1 MKLVNKFYNIEIE
14 LIENQVTIIA
24 VENPEAYSKCVG
36 DIWNQVS
43 GNEGD
48 FILSECDKLKN
59 ISKEVDC
66 IINPFSLDC
75 NNKRIVTRLYQE
87 LKLQTDNLMQE
98 ELSMLNANIIEFID
112 KLLLSV
118 PYNTTYELDIDM
130 SNLLKLYNVG
140 IETKAERLIDV
151 IVEYFKVMSK
161 LCNINIFVFIDL
173 KHYLS
178 KEHLEQL
185 YQELFYLKIY
195 LVIIEPIQTE
205 RLQNEK
211 YWIVDN
217 DLCIIEI

>member
-14 LIENQVTIIA
+14 LIENQVTIIT

-48 FILSECDKLKN
+48 FILSECDKIKN
-59 ISKEVDC
+59 ISKEMDC

-75 NNKRIVTRLYQE
+75 NNKKIVTRLYQE
-87 LKLQTDNLMQE
+87 LKLQADNLMQE
-98 ELSMLNANIIEFID
+98 EVSMLNANIIEFLD
-112 KLLLSV
+112 KLLFSV

-151 IVEYFKVMSK
+151 IVEYFKVMLK

-195 LVIIEPIQTE
+195 LIIIEPIQTE

-211 YWIVDN
+211 YWIIDN
-217 DLCIIEI
+217 DLCIIEL

>member
-14 LIENQVTIIA
+14 LKENQVTVIA

-75 NNKRIVTRLYQE
+75 SNKRIVTRLYQE
-87 LKLQTDNLMQE
+87 LKLQADNLMQE
-98 ELSMLNANIIEFID
+98 EVSMLNANIIEFID

-118 PYNTTYELDIDM
+118 PYNTTYELDIDI

-140 IETKAERLIDV
+140 IETKAQRLVDV

-161 LCNINIFVFIDL
+161 LCNVNIFVFIDL

-211 YWIVDN
+211 YWIVDK